1 MEFVVSTVCN
11 WWRLQEVEVAVETDR
26 FCNCLWMVAVN
37 RMLLTSGDDCFLND
51 TVTAVVTSKG

>member
-1 MEFVVSTVCN
+1 MQFAIGGGCRKWTMLLKQTHFGSGN
-11 WWRLQEVEVAVETDR
+11 S
-26 FCNCLWMVAVN
+26 LWMAAVN